1 MSLHIF
7 STQEELSEAVADYVQ
22 QVSVQAIRARGMFTV
37 ALSGG
42 SLPKVLSADLI
53 KEPIRSQIDWSAWH
67 VFWADERCVPLDD
80 DDSNYLLAK
89 ETLFDHVDIP
99 ADQIYAIDPKLSPRF
114 AARDY
119 AAKLRAVLSPDE
131 NKLPRFDLILL
142 GMGEDGHTAS
152 LFPGHDLLDET
163 KLWVAPLL
171 DSPKP
176 PPKRIT
182 LTYPVINNAHYV
194 AFITTGD
201 SKAEMLPQAVE
212 AVASTGSQVPA
223 GRVQPSH
230 GQLDWFVDTAAA
242 ARLID

>member
-1 MSLHIF
+1 
-7 STQEELSEAVADYVQ
+7 
-22 QVSVQAIRARGMFTV
+22 
-37 ALSGG
+37 
-42 SLPKVLSADLI
+42 
-53 KEPIRSQIDWSAWH
+53 
-67 VFWADERCVPLDD
+67 
-80 DDSNYLLAK
+80 
-89 ETLFDHVDIP
+89 
-99 ADQIYAIDPKLSPRF
+99 
-114 AARDY
+114 
-119 AAKLRAVLSPDE
+119 
-131 NKLPRFDLILL
+131 
-142 GMGEDGHTAS
+142 
-152 LFPGHDLLDET
+152 
-163 KLWVAPLL
+163 APLL